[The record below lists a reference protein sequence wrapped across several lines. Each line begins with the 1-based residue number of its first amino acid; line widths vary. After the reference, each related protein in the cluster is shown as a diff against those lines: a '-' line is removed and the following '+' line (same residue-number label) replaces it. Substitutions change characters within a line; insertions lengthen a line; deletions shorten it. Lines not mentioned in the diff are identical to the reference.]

1 MIELKN
7 AEPNKN
13 STLKSDKK
21 IEIEKINN
29 YLDSTILGYN
39 KFIDKIEKEKDTE
52 FITEDK
58 PVPPYKHLNF
68 SYIKNAI
75 PVQRFPCL
83 HNHRNKEMKLIL
95 KVTILSILN

>member
-58 PVPPYKHLNF
+58 PVPPYKHLNLF
-68 SYIKNAI
+68 SKKCNS
-75 PVQRFPCL
+75 CS
-83 HNHRNKEMKLIL
+83 
-95 KVTILSILN
+95 TISLST